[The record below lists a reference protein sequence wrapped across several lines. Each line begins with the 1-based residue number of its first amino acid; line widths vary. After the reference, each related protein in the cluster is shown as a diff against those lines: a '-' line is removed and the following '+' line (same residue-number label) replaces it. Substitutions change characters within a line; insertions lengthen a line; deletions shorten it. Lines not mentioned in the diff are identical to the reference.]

1 MGSGPSLSMSPAHAG
16 QFALCC
22 RSCGAPET
30 RVRGFC
36 APCYAAQRHDFVY
49 FGGLRRRVL
58 ERDRRRCRVCGQAET
73 ETKRIHVHHRKP
85 GISREKLLVC
95 LCPACHARIHRLRV
109 LDRILLPLAEEL
121 WRELHPRA
129 PEQLFLGFETEPAGT
144 NVWLWEYAC
153 AG

>member
-1 MGSGPSLSMSPAHAG
+1 MASGPSLTISPVLAG

-30 RVRGFC
+30 RVQGFC

-58 ERDRRRCRVCGQAET
+58 ERDRRRCRACGQVET
-73 ETKRIHVHHRKP
+73 GKLRIHVHHRRP
-85 GISREKLLVC
+85 GISREKLLVS

-121 WRELHPRA
+121 WRELHPCA
-129 PEQLFLGFETEPAGT
+129 PEQFFLGFEREGAAAP
-144 NVWLWEYAC
+144 VWLWEGER

>member
-1 MGSGPSLSMSPAHAG
+1 MASGPSLTISPVLPG
-16 QFALCC
+16 QFPLCC
-22 RSCGAPET
+22 RSCGSPQT

-36 APCYAAQRHDFVY
+36 ASCYAARRRDFLY

-73 ETKRIHVHHRKP
+73 GKTRIHVHHRRP
-85 GISREKLLVC
+85 GISREKLLVS
-95 LCPACHARIHRLRV
+95 LCPACHARVHRLQV
-109 LDRILLPLAEEL
+109 LDRVLPPLAEEL

-129 PEQLFLGFETEPAGT
+129 PEQIFLGFGPEAPGAP
-144 NVWLWEYAC
+144 VWLWEGER